1 MRKISSRTW
10 QTITIFLVVVGILV
24 LSISGLLDKIIGK
37 AVDPLI
43 GVQNW
48 FSTRFQTVVEF
59 FTIPR
64 DVTTLRQQNA
74 VLQSEISK
82 LQTENLQLQQQL
94 VETDIL
100 YALLDFARE
109 KPENQYVAASVIG
122 KDPSPFLNYIIIDHG
137 SDDGVFK
144 GMPVVTQQG
153 LVGRIDAVTAS
164 AARVQLLSDPG
175 SVVNVRLQ
183 DSQAEG
189 QIQGSITGDLVLER
203 VSPSITINEGDLA
216 FTSGLGGSFPPEI
229 LIGKVVSPEIK
240 ENELFQTASI
250 QPSVDYSTLRA
261 VLVITNFTAVEI
273 EPLIP

>member
-1 MRKISSRTW
+1 MKKITARTW
-10 QTITIFLVVVGILV
+10 QTITIVLVVVGILV
-24 LSISGLLDKIIGK
+24 LSISGLLDRIVGK

-43 GVQNW
+43 GAQSW
-48 FSTRFQTVVEF
+48 FSTRFQAVVEF

-64 DVTTLRQQNA
+64 DVTTLRQQNSA
-74 VLQSEISK
+74 LQNEVSK

-137 SDDGVFK
+137 SDKGIYK

-189 QIQGSITGDLVLER
+189 QVQGSITGDLVLER
-203 VSPSITINEGDLA
+203 VSPSATINDGDLI
-216 FTSGLGGSFPPEI
+216 FTSGLGGSFPSEI
-229 LIGKVVSPEIK
+229 LIGKVVSPEVK

-250 QPSVDYSTLRA
+250 QPSVDFASLRA

-273 EPLIP
+273 EPLVP

>member
-1 MRKISSRTW
+1 MKKISSRTW
-10 QTITIFLVVVGILV
+10 QTITIILVVAGILV
-24 LSISGLLDKIIGK
+24 LSISGLLDKIVGK
-37 AVDPLI
+37 AVNPLVD
-43 GVQNW
+43 VQGW
-48 FSTRFQTVVEF
+48 FSTRFQTIVEF

-74 VLQSEISK
+74 ILQNEISK

-203 VSPSITINEGDLA
+203 VSPSTILNDGDLA

-273 EPLIP
+273 EPLVP